1 MNSGGA
7 TNALSHFECDPFDL
21 LGNAPYVNLQKSFP
35 EKGEKSRREQQILSC
50 RKCADFDDNTMENQ
64 EELPKCRL
72 DFESISLR
80 PLRYVCLFNF
90 VAWNFPQ
97 GVISSQSRY
106 DRFDTSAY
114 SGAFVGKASIS
125 IPEMPR
131 GVNVSAGQIR
141 QNDAAK
147 SKKTAHSSRAM
158 DASAGRQKGYSLP
171 SSSRSRTSKRLLQR
185 RVYSCSISGVGC
197 AISGIITVTA
207 PAA

>member
-1 MNSGGA
+1 MVGVEPTRQSPV
-7 TNALSHFECDPFDL
+7 LKHFECSL
-21 LGNAPYVNLQKSFP
+21 
-35 EKGEKSRREQQILSC
+35 
-50 RKCADFDDNTMENQ
+50 
-64 EELPKCRL
+64 
-72 DFESISLR
+72 LR
-80 PLRYVCLFNF
+80 PLEYICLFNF
-90 VAWNFPQ
+90 VAWNFLQ

-114 SGAFVGKASIS
+114 SGAFARKASIS

-141 QNDAAK
+141 QNGAAK
-147 SKKTAHSSRAM
+147 SKNSGAQLTHRGCVSRQA
-158 DASAGRQKGYSLP
+158 GYSLP

>member
-1 MNSGGA
+1 MAQTVGFSR
-7 TNALSHFECDPFDL
+7 ALKMPHRGIF
-21 LGNAPYVNLQKSFP
+21 A
-35 EKGEKSRREQQILSC
+35 RRDAKRRARAVRIPPC
-50 RKCADFDDNTMENQ
+50 NPC
-64 EELPKCRL
+64 
-72 DFESISLR
+72 I
-80 PLRYVCLFNF
+80 VCCKNKKQHPARCCLWRRRWDSNPRGI
-90 VAWNFPQ
+90 AAKL
-97 GVISSQSRY
+97 ISSQSRY

-114 SGAFVGKASIS
+114 SGAFAGKASIS

-131 GVNVSAGQIR
+131 GVNVSTGQIG

-147 SKKTAHSSRAM
+147 SKKRRHNSRTA
-158 DASAGRQKGYSLP
+158 DASAGRWAGYSLP